1 MVLKQYDEII
11 QDQLE
16 QHGIIEEMKGDGVV
30 GNVIYLPHKKVTK
43 NQSPTMKGR
52 IVYDASAKSRNQ
64 VSLNDILYTGPCL
77 NPEL

>member
-16 QHGIIEEMKGDGVV
+16 QHGIIEEMKGGGVV

-43 NQSPTMKGR
+43 NQSPTMKVR
-52 IVYDASAKSRNQ
+52 IVYDASGKSRNQ